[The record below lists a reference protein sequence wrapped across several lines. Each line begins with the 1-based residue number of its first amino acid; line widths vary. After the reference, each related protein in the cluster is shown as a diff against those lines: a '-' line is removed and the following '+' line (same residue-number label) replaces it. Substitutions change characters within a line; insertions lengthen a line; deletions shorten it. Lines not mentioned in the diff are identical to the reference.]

1 QAKEF
6 WDKLITERKVELAF
20 EHLQDILLKLKQ
32 KILDG
37 SASEQEYIKAMTLV
51 NEADVKVGLLLKRE
65 SVLDGDEACS
75 WDGAISDTCLP
86 MLGKTKC
93 RVGFSTS
100 LLFVYCSHFSLNIY
114 CSTNISVIKNT
125 NPSTSMFPSEEQF
138 FLQSVCP
145 HLPFQPHTCSKTC
158 LQLRPSSADCF
169 KGKNPLK
176 IPLYCR
182 FQRRH
187 AKRDWQVEQ
196 LDQIDVNYKAPCG
209 TTLRNFSEVLKYL
222 FATECDFLH
231 LDNFSFNTYIQLDRH
246 TQYTALDFDISN
258 GEERVPVSLNN
269 DIDGTRPTKF
279 EYRKV
284 QKLPSYFV
292 GSSRDRFVDSCD
304 CTNGCIDQS
313 ICACLQ
319 LTARANS
326 KNSDPSRT
334 RAGYQYKRLQE
345 HAPSGTYE
353 CNVQCKC
360 NQGMCQNRLVQHGLQ
375 TRLQVFKTEKK
386 GWGVRCLDDIDK
398 GTFVCTYTGKVLCNI
413 VNHDNPLVEAMDDT
427 VENSNSKTMS
437 PTGLSKK
444 RKLETS
450 FSCSD
455 FDVEVIEPMEE
466 TGKEICNEE
475 ENPENTNKSTETLS
489 RLQIARPKSRTAF
502 LQNQRKQLLLKVKDN
517 QFSILLYRI
526 VFSEGLV
533 TTNHTSS
540 DEDDADENRR
550 RGRIARFRKEKLNK
564 SRDSP
569 KKKVSKPL
577 EDADSPSESLG
588 TDDCESKAPSQKDM
602 RDQCSDLDVTDAKS
616 EAEMRSESFTK
627 AENSKH
633 RKEETDASPSSMET
647 NLSVFHKKERSLND
661 HSCFID
667 ASKEGNVGRFLNHSC
682 YPNLF
687 LQNVFV
693 DSHDQN
699 SPWVAFF
706 TSRHVK
712 AGSEL
717 TWDYNYKPGSE
728 PEKEVQCLCGADNCQ
743 KRIL

>member
-1 QAKEF
+1 MKYDYSTRSGERRRWVWSRFGNQRARSRAVGDQAKEF

-65 SVLDGDEACS
+65 KEEIHAHVSDES
-75 WDGAISDTCLP
+75 LHPDEKLNTPS
-86 MLGKTKC
+86 K
-93 RVGFSTS
+93 GFA
-100 LLFVYCSHFSLNIY
+100 FI
-114 CSTNISVIKNT
+114 TNSISVIKNT

-475 ENPENTNKSTETLS
+475 ENPDKIEMTVNQAKYQAISSLFTPILLTV
-489 RLQIARPKSRTAF
+489 ARPKSRTAF
-502 LQNQRKQLLLKVKDN
+502 LQNQRKQLLLK
-517 QFSILLYRI
+517 
-526 VFSEGLV
+526 GLV

-667 ASKEGNVGRFLNHSC
+667 ASKEGNVGRFLNNAAGKERVAKMTPLSRCSEEIVPATGSAVSHSETA
-682 YPNLF
+682 
-687 LQNVFV
+687 
-693 DSHDQN
+693 DSFKTN
-699 SPWVAFF
+699 
-706 TSRHVK
+706 TK
-712 AGSEL
+712 
-717 TWDYNYKPGSE
+717 KP
-728 PEKEVQCLCGADNCQ
+728 AAR
-743 KRIL
+743 KR